1 MAQGLLALIKGEDMS
16 GMKKGA
22 GFTLIELLVVAA
34 LVAMLASV
42 GFLYYKRYEWSA
54 ITGTAATQLATHLMV
69 ARTAAA
75 KSGTDY
81 LFTFYPTSQQYR
93 ICKANP
99 SGGCA
104 SLPRFYT
111 LPKGIKFGKLSSVSH
126 VPDLGCTS
134 QPSSTCGVVISCN
147 AYCDDGRSFLFK
159 MDGTVSLASGPAA
172 SGVVLYLV
180 PSKSDVS
187 KPENQRAVSVG
198 MLSGQVR
205 IWKYYPAGY
214 WK

>member
-1 MAQGLLALIKGEDMS
+1 MRKR
-16 GMKKGA
+16 A

-34 LVAMLASV
+34 LVAMLAGV

-69 ARTAAA
+69 ARTTAA
-75 KSGTDY
+75 KSGADY
-81 LFTFYPTSQQYR
+81 IFTFYPTSQQYR
-93 ICKANP
+93 LCRANP
-99 SGGCA
+99 SGSGCS

-111 LPKGIKFGKLSSVSH
+111 LPKGVKFARLAGVSH

-134 QPSSTCGVVISCN
+134 PPSSTCGVVISCT
-147 AYCDDGRSFLFK
+147 AYCSDGASFLFK
-159 MDGTVSLASGPAA
+159 MDGTVSLVSGPAM
-172 SGVVLYLV
+172 SGVALYLV
-180 PSKSDVS
+180 PSKSDAS

-205 IWKYYPAGY
+205 PWKYYPAGY